1 MPKRILVAATSLAA
15 LALPAAA
22 TAAVPSST
30 AHRYQAD
37 YHAVAQKF
45 GSRAP
50 GRNILNWGLAGG
62 QQASSSAVLGS
73 IGTLERMLHPT
84 PVLHV
89 TADPVVRTTAAPVD
103 ADGDHDGDGTSQA
116 APASAPAAPSTSS
129 STASTPPAPTQS
141 AGSSGYAIPSYIVQC
156 ESGGNWHAV
165 NPSSGAGGAYQ
176 IMPSTWRAYGGT
188 GLPQDASPAQQ
199 SAIASK
205 IWSSAGP
212 GAWQCA
218 H

>member
-1 MPKRILVAATSLAA
+1 MMPKRIIVAATSMAA
-15 LALPAAA
+15 LALPVAA

-50 GRNILNWGLAGG
+50 GRNIITQGLASG
-62 QQASSSAVLGS
+62 QQAGASDVLHS
-73 IGTLERMLHPT
+73 IGVLERMLHP
-84 PVLHV
+84 
-89 TADPVVRTTAAPVD
+89 APVV
-103 ADGDHDGDGTSQA
+103 Q
-116 APASAPAAPSTSS
+116 ASAPAPTSTAAPAPASTSS
-129 STASTPPAPTQS
+129 SSSSTQPTATQS
-141 AGSSGYAIPSYIVQC
+141 TGGSGYAIPGYIVQC

-176 IMPSTWRAYGGT
+176 IMPSTWQAYGGS
-188 GLPQDASPAQQ
+188 GLPQDASPAEQ

-212 GAWQCA
+212 GAWSCS
-218 H
+218 

>member
-1 MPKRILVAATSLAA
+1 MSKRTIVAATATAA
-15 LALPAAA
+15 LTLPVAA

-30 AHRYQAD
+30 AHRYRKD

-45 GSRAP
+45 GTRAP
-50 GRNILNWGLAGG
+50 GRNILKQGLRGG
-62 QQASSSAVLGS
+62 RRAHTSDVLRS
-73 IGTLERMLHPT
+73 IGVLERMLHPA
-84 PVLHV
+84 PVLQK
-89 TADPVVRTTAAPVD
+89 TYTPAPLAAP
-103 ADGDHDGDGTSQA
+103 SQSAA
-116 APASAPAAPSTSS
+116 APAPPAAPSSTSS
-129 STASTPPAPTQS
+129 SSSSAQPTTTQS
-141 AGSSGYAIPSYIVQC
+141 TSGGGYSIPSYIVQC

-188 GLPQDASPAQQ
+188 GLPQDASPSEQ

-205 IWSSAGP
+205 IWNSSGP

>member
-1 MPKRILVAATSLAA
+1 MSKRTMVAVASTAA
-15 LALPAAA
+15 IALPAAA

-30 AHRYQAD
+30 AHRYKAD
-37 YHAVAQKF
+37 YHAVAHKF
-45 GSRAP
+45 GPRAP
-50 GRNILNWGLAGG
+50 GRNILKEGLAGG
-62 QQASSSAVLGS
+62 RRAHASDVRHSIAV
-73 IGTLERMLHPT
+73 LERMLHPA
-84 PVLHV
+84 PVLQ
-89 TADPVVRTTAAPVD
+89 TTYTPGPPPAP
-103 ADGDHDGDGTSQA
+103 SE
-116 APASAPAAPSTSS
+116 SAPAPAPARTSTSTSS
-129 STASTPPAPTQS
+129 TQPPASQ
-141 AGSSGYAIPSYIVQC
+141 SSGGGGYSIPGYIVQC

-188 GLPQDASPAQQ
+188 GLPQNASPGEQ

-205 IWSSAGP
+205 IWSSSGP

>member
-1 MPKRILVAATSLAA
+1 MMPKRIIVAATSMAA

-22 TAAVPSST
+22 TAAVPSSA
-30 AHRYQAD
+30 AHRYEAD

-50 GRNILNWGLAGG
+50 GRNIITQGLASG
-62 QQASSSAVLGS
+62 QRAGASDVLRS
-73 IGTLERMLHPT
+73 IGVLERMLHP
-84 PVLHV
+84 
-89 TADPVVRTTAAPVD
+89 APVVQASVPAPTSTAAP
-103 ADGDHDGDGTSQA
+103 
-116 APASAPAAPSTSS
+116 APAPAPAPASTSS
-129 STASTPPAPTQS
+129 SSSSTQPPATQS
-141 AGSSGYAIPSYIVQC
+141 TGGSGYAIPGYIVQC

-176 IMPSTWRAYGGT
+176 IMPSTWQAYGGT
-188 GLPQDASPAQQ
+188 GSPQDASPAEQ

-212 GAWQCA
+212 GAWSCS
-218 H
+218 

>member
-1 MPKRILVAATSLAA
+1 MMPKRILVAATSMAA

-50 GRNILNWGLAGG
+50 GRNIITQGLPGG
-62 QQASSSAVLGS
+62 KRASTSDVLRS
-73 IGTLERMLHPT
+73 IGVLERMLHP
-84 PVLHV
+84 
-89 TADPVVRTTAAPVD
+89 APVVRAPAPTETAAP
-103 ADGDHDGDGTSQA
+103 APTETA
-116 APASAPAAPSTSS
+116 APAPAPAPASSS
-129 STASTPPAPTQS
+129 STQPTATQS
-141 AGSSGYAIPSYIVQC
+141 TGSSGYSIPGYIVQC

-176 IMPSTWRAYGGT
+176 IMPSTWQAYGGS
-188 GLPQDASPAQQ
+188 GLPQNASPAEQ

-205 IWSSAGP
+205 IWNSAGP

>member
-1 MPKRILVAATSLAA
+1 MMPKRILVAATSMAA

-30 AHRYQAD
+30 AHRYKTD

-50 GRNILNWGLAGG
+50 GRNIITQGLAGG
-62 QQASSSAVLGS
+62 HRASASDVMRS
-73 IGTLERMLHPT
+73 IGVLERMLHP
-84 PVLHV
+84 
-89 TADPVVRTTAAPVD
+89 APVVHAPAPAPTSTAAP
-103 ADGDHDGDGTSQA
+103 
-116 APASAPAAPSTSS
+116 APAPAPAPASTSS
-129 STASTPPAPTQS
+129 SSSSTQPTATQS
-141 AGSSGYAIPSYIVQC
+141 TGGSGYSIPGYIVQC

-176 IMPSTWRAYGGT
+176 IMPSTWQAYGGS

-205 IWSSAGP
+205 IWNSAGP

>member
-1 MPKRILVAATSLAA
+1 MMPKRIIVAATSMAA

-50 GRNILNWGLAGG
+50 GRNIVTQGLAGG
-62 QQASSSAVLGS
+62 QRASFSDVLRS
-73 IGTLERMLHPT
+73 IGVLERMLHP
-84 PVLHV
+84 
-89 TADPVVRTTAAPVD
+89 APVVHVSAPAPTSTAAP
-103 ADGDHDGDGTSQA
+103 TT
-116 APASAPAAPSTSS
+116 APAPAPASTSS
-129 STASTPPAPTQS
+129 SSSSTQPTTTQS
-141 AGSSGYAIPSYIVQC
+141 TGGSGYAIPGYIVQC

-176 IMPSTWRAYGGT
+176 IMPSTWRAYGGS
-188 GLPQDASPAQQ
+188 GLPQDASPAEQ

-212 GAWQCA
+212 SAWQCA

>member
-1 MPKRILVAATSLAA
+1 MMPKRIIVAATSMAA

-30 AHRYQAD
+30 ANRYQSD
-37 YHAVAQKF
+37 YHAVAAKF

-50 GRNILNWGLAGG
+50 GRNILNHGLAGG
-62 QQASSSAVLGS
+62 QAASSADVLRS
-73 IGTLERMLHPT
+73 IGVLERMLHP
-84 PVLHV
+84 
-89 TADPVVRTTAAPVD
+89 APVVHTTSTAAPVD
-103 ADGDHDGDGTSQA
+103 GDGDHDGDAASRSTS
-116 APASAPAAPSTSS
+116 ASAPAPAPDSTSS
-129 STASTPPAPTQS
+129 SSSSTQS
-141 AGSSGYAIPSYIVQC
+141 TATQSSASGGYAIPSYIVQC

-176 IMPSTWRAYGGT
+176 IMPSTWQAYGGT
-188 GLPQDASPAQQ
+188 GLPQNASPAQQ

-205 IWSSAGP
+205 IWNSAGP

>member
-1 MPKRILVAATSLAA
+1 MMPKRIIVAATSIAA

-30 AHRYQAD
+30 AHRYQTD
-37 YHAVAQKF
+37 YHAVAHKF
-45 GSRAP
+45 GQRAP
-50 GRNILNWGLAGG
+50 GRNIITQGLASGHKAG
-62 QQASSSAVLGS
+62 ASDVLRS
-73 IGTLERMLHPT
+73 INVLERMLHPT
-84 PVLHV
+84 PVV
-89 TADPVVRTTAAPVD
+89 QASAPVPTSTAAP
-103 ADGDHDGDGTSQA
+103 
-116 APASAPAAPSTSS
+116 APAPAPASTSS
-129 STASTPPAPTQS
+129 STSSTQPTATQS
-141 AGSSGYAIPSYIVQC
+141 TGGSGYAIPGYIVQC

-176 IMPSTWRAYGGT
+176 IMPSTWQAYGGT

>member
-1 MPKRILVAATSLAA
+1 MSKRTIVAATATAA
-15 LALPAAA
+15 FALPVAAA
-22 TAAVPSST
+22 AAVPSST

-37 YHAVAQKF
+37 YHAVAHKF
-45 GSRAP
+45 GKRAP
-50 GRNILNWGLAGG
+50 GRNILKQGLAGG
-62 QQASSSAVLGS
+62 RRAHTSDVRHSIAV
-73 IGTLERMLHPT
+73 LERMLHPT
-84 PVLHV
+84 PVLQ
-89 TADPVVRTTAAPVD
+89 TTFTPAP
-103 ADGDHDGDGTSQA
+103 AA
-116 APASAPAAPSTSS
+116 APAESAPVPAPASTGTSTSTSS
-129 STASTPPAPTQS
+129 TQPPASQS
-141 AGSSGYAIPSYIVQC
+141 GGSSGYSIPSYIVQC

-188 GLPQDASPAQQ
+188 GLPQNASPGEQ

-205 IWSSAGP
+205 IWSSSGP